1 MAKNIII
8 APVGDNINALFI
20 GIKEFST
27 EKVYLLTPLEYSK
40 TAKNTAKDLERFG
53 IGSQIVEIKG
63 ELWEAMFRKI
73 GEISKAEKGNVLIN
87 TATGDRITT
96 CAATSAAFVHG
107 IKAFSVDK
115 GSAMLLPIL
124 KFSYYKLITDKKMKI
139 LKMLNQPNCCISLEE
154 LAKKN
159 KMSLPLICY
168 HVNGNLKSEGLKE
181 MELVETREI
190 NGKVEIKLSILGKML
205 LHGYIN

>member
-8 APVGDNINALFI
+8 APVGDNIDALFV

-27 EKVYLLTPLEYSK
+27 QKVYLLTPSDYSK
-40 TAKNTAKDLERFG
+40 TARNTVKDLERFG
-53 IGSQIVEIKG
+53 INSQIIEIKG

-73 GEISKAEKGNVLIN
+73 GEINRAENGNVLIN
-87 TATGDRITT
+87 TATGDRIST

-107 IKAFSVDK
+107 IKAFSVYK

-124 KFSYYKLITDKKMKI
+124 KFSYYKVITSKKMEI
-139 LKMLNQPNCCISLEE
+139 LKMLSNSPCCVSLEE
-154 LAKKN
+154 LARKN

-181 MELVETREI
+181 MELVETKEI
-190 NGKVEIKLSILGKML
+190 NGKVEIKLSTLGKML
-205 LHGYIN
+205 LNGYVK